1 MTFFAATGSATPICR
16 NHRSSAIGFPQRHY
30 QLNPALEAPN
40 GKIGYHDVVV
50 IAGARGT
57 YVYPATD
64 TAEISDFTAL
74 SIVPPGTDDEAV
86 LAQLGYRI
94 VAADVRRVTAR
105 GPAA

>member
-1 MTFFAATGSATPICR
+1 MTYYAATGSATPVCR

-30 QLNPALEAPN
+30 QLSPALEAPG
-40 GKIGYHDVVV
+40 GKQSCDVVL

-57 YVYPATD
+57 YVYLSTD

-74 SIVPPGTDDEAV
+74 TIAAPGTSDDAV
-86 LAQLGYRI
+86 LAQLGYRV
-94 VAADVRRVTAR
+94 VAADVRRITAR